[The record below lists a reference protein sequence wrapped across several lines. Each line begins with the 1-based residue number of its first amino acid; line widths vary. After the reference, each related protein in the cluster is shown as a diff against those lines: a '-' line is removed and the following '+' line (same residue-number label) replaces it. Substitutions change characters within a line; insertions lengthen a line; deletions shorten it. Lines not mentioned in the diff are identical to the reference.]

1 MLIKVMYLTE
11 NVTLKEL
18 TKSES
23 ATRFSISNEPNEDII
38 FNLQSLA
45 ANILQPVRNHF
56 DKPLIITSGYRSP
69 ELCIKIGSSAS
80 SQHTKGQ
87 AADFELN
94 GISNKD
100 LSDWIHQ
107 NLDYD
112 QLILEFWKPEEP
124 NSGWVHCSYKGQGL
138 NRKQYLRAITEN
150 GKTKYETM
158 I

>member
-1 MLIKVMYLTE
+1 MNLTE
-11 NVTLKEL
+11 NVSLKEL

-23 ATRFSISNEPNEDII
+23 ATRFGISNEPTEEALS
-38 FNLQSLA
+38 NLQKLA
-45 ANILQPVRNHF
+45 THILQPVRDHF

-69 ELCIKIGSSAS
+69 ELCLKIGSTTT

-87 AADFELN
+87 ASDFEIG
-94 GISNKD
+94 GIANKD

-150 GKTKYETM
+150 GKTKYEPM

>member
-1 MLIKVMYLTE
+1 MNLTE
-11 NVTLKEL
+11 NVSLKEL

-23 ATRFSISNEPNEDII
+23 ATRFGISNEPTEEALS
-38 FNLQSLA
+38 NLQKLA
-45 ANILQPVRNHF
+45 THILQPVRDHF
-56 DKPLIITSGYRSP
+56 GKPLIITSGYRSP
-69 ELCIKIGSSAS
+69 ELCLKIGSTTT

-94 GISNKD
+94 GIANKD